1 MSRWVGRRIYREIRA
16 CCWTISHHQAPF
28 YILFDW
34 SDFWEFDHTWGKLRT
49 VPQLSPGEDSW
60 RSRVH
65 YRLKRVRSICHCHPT
80 CNKSVFLV
88 NMGHIEGWNRRQ
100 IKNWEK
106 QKKKKGKK
114 LWYWRRNIVLFER
127 RPWFCSGVTPAFD
140 KMSFFCIVY
149 CVVVALRTQ

>member
-34 SDFWEFDHTWGKLRT
+34 SDLWEFDHTWGKLRT

-60 RSRVH
+60 RSRVQ

-106 QKKKKGKK
+106 RKKKEKNCDTEEEISYFLNVDLDFVLELPQLSIKCHSF
-114 LWYWRRNIVLFER
+114 VLFT
-127 RPWFCSGVTPAFD
+127 V
-140 KMSFFCIVY
+140 
-149 CVVVALRTQ
+149 